1 MAISNTNILIKR
13 SSTTGRPSSLRA
25 GELAYSYQSNTIFI
39 GSPDGNGVVNV
50 GGQYYTSQI
59 DNATNSNTV
68 NTIVKR
74 DASGNI
80 SVGYITAA
88 GISVI
93 SADLVANTAL
103 FAGQLANSRNF
114 SASGDASA
122 SAVAFNG
129 TAGVDLSLTLATVN
143 SQIGTYGN
151 TTTIPTIT
159 VDAKGRITAI
169 SNNTIS
175 SDFTV
180 TGNTGSGT
188 QSNGGTLTLQG
199 NGTGITTTV
208 TGAAGSRT
216 VTFGNDSTVARTNTA
231 GLGTQIFDT
240 DLSVPASNLSV
251 GGLLTVQT
259 LVVSGNVS
267 FANVRSELNI
277 SDPIIYLASNNA
289 GNAVDIGFVGQFDG
303 TGRDGGSSKFQRTGF
318 VRDYSDNKWK
328 LFSNVSSEVTST
340 VDFTSD
346 AWYDTIKVG
355 GVDVSYGNL
364 TSVNVISA
372 NSIALTAAL
381 PVTSGGTG
389 VTSSTGTGS
398 VVLSNSPTLVT
409 PALGT
414 PASGVMTNVT
424 GLPLTTGVT
433 GTLPVTNGGTGATT
447 LGAGQILIGNGTG
460 AVSALANVGTAA
472 TYGGASSIPVLTTDA
487 YGRVTGVTNTAITL
501 SASSVTSGT
510 LPIAFG
516 GTNGSTFTNNQIT
529 FFDGTS
535 IVSLANTGTA
545 GVFGAQNYIPVIT
558 TDGFGRVSSISNTAI
573 GGLTVSQGGTGLST
587 ATINGIT
594 YGNGTAALGV
604 TAVAGSGSDQTWSNQ
619 ILTVTNAG
627 VPVWSSAMDGGAF

>member
-13 SSTTGRPSSLRA
+13 STTTGRPSSLRA

-59 DNATNSNTV
+59 DNATSSNTI

-143 SQIGTYGN
+143 SQIGAYGN
-151 TTTIPTIT
+151 ATTIPTIT

-175 SDFTV
+175 SEFTV

-199 NGTGITTTV
+199 NGTGITTAI
-208 TGAAGSRT
+208 TGSAGSRT
-216 VTFGNDSTVARTNTA
+216 VTFGHDSTVARTNTA

-240 DLSVPASNLSV
+240 ALNVPASNV
-251 GGLLTVQT
+251 NIGGILTVQT

-328 LFSNVSSEVTST
+328 LFSNISSEVTST

-433 GTLPVTNGGTGATT
+433 GTLPVANGGTGATT

-472 TYGGASSIPVLTTDA
+472 TYGSASSIPVLTTDE

-529 FFDGTS
+529 FFNGTS

-545 GVFGAQNYIPVIT
+545 GVFGAPNYIPVIT

-587 ATINGIT
+587 ATTNGIT

>member
-103 FAGQLANSRNF
+103 YAAQLANTRNF

-129 TAGVDLSLTLATVN
+129 TQNVDLSLTLATVN
-143 SQIGTYGN
+143 SQVGSYGN

-159 VDAKGRITAI
+159 VDAKGRVTAI

-175 SDFTV
+175 SAFTV
-180 TGNTGSGT
+180 SGNTGSGT
-188 QSNGGTLTLQG
+188 QSNGGTLTVQG

-208 TGAAGSRT
+208 TGTGGSET
-216 VTFGNDSTVARTNTA
+216 ITIGHDSTVARTNTA
-231 GLGTQIFDT
+231 GLGTQVFNT
-240 DLSVPASNLSV
+240 ALSVPTSNV
-251 GGLLTVQT
+251 DIGGLLTVQT

-277 SDPIIYLASNNA
+277 SDPVIYLASNNA
-289 GNAVDIGFVGQFDG
+289 GNAVDIGFVGQFNG
-303 TGRDGGSSKFQRTGF
+303 TGHNGGSSKFQRTGF

-433 GTLPVTNGGTGATT
+433 GTLPVGNGGTGATT

-460 AVSALANVGTAA
+460 AVSALANVGTAG
-472 TYGGASSIPVLTTDA
+472 TYGSASLIPVLTTDA
-487 YGRVTGVTNTAITL
+487 YGRVTAVTNTAITL

-510 LPIAFG
+510 LPIAYG
-516 GTNGSTFTNNQIT
+516 GTNGTSFTNNQIT
-529 FFDGTS
+529 YFNGTS

-545 GVFGAQNYIPVIT
+545 GVYGAQNYIPVIT
-558 TDGFGRVSSISNTAI
+558 TDGYGRVSSISNTAI

-587 ATINGIT
+587 ATTNGIT

-604 TAVAGSGSDQTWSNQ
+604 TAAAGSGSDQTWSNQ

-627 VPVWSSAMDGGAF
+627 VPVWSSAMDGGQF